1 MPGDFIPAQQGSFDK
16 SMPQLT
22 ANKISY
28 SYPGSQTTA
37 FRDVSF
43 HVDQGE
49 VLQIEGRNGSGKTT
63 LLKVVSGILNPDSG
77 SVSVENDRMVVYMNQ
92 FSEKSMSPDLT
103 VREHVAAF
111 SRQPD
116 DWFPNMVK
124 SFGLGLE
131 HRGNEFVGHLSGGQ
145 RQVLALLCAIS
156 IDPAIMCLDEF
167 SSSMDTRSTA
177 VAESI
182 LEDHLERNDVSLIVV
197 SHRFVQNL
205 ANIRTIVLGDE
216 GSEKQI

>member
-1 MPGDFIPAQQGSFDK
+1 MT
-16 SMPQLT
+16 QLQ
-22 ANKISY
+22 ANNISY

-63 LLKVVSGILNPDSG
+63 VLKVVSGILKPDTG
-77 SVSVENDRMVVYMNQ
+77 SVSVEDDRMVVYMNQ

-111 SRQPD
+111 SKKPA
-116 DWFPNMVK
+116 DWFLNMVQ

-131 HRGNEFVGHLSGGQ
+131 DRENEFVGHLSGGQ

-156 IDPAIMCLDEF
+156 TDPAIMCLDEF
-167 SSSMDTRSTA
+167 SSSMDKRSTA
-177 VAESI
+177 VAESV
-182 LEDHLERNDVSLIVV
+182 LEHHLENNDVSLILV
-197 SHRFVQNL
+197 SHRFIQNL
-205 ANIRTIVLGDE
+205 ANIRTIVLGDP
-216 GSEKQI
+216 GSEK